1 MCPEVVLHHLKIE
14 QTAHALYKNIV
25 IWKEIALTWACEI
38 YQFLDLIRNEAKPGS
53 LGELP
58 SP

>member
-38 YQFLDLIRNEAKPGS
+38 YQFLDGAVVLTHAVRTKLSQA
-53 LGELP
+53 
-58 SP
+58 